1 LLPFPPGVISA
12 CPESL
17 TLSGNIC
24 DHHKFISSYV
34 SGKRRPEMLLNT
46 ESFSGQFFTATG
58 LFSSDEVGRL

>member
-1 LLPFPPGVISA
+1 MTTSGTNYNPDLEGTPVI
-12 CPESL
+12 
-17 TLSGNIC
+17 